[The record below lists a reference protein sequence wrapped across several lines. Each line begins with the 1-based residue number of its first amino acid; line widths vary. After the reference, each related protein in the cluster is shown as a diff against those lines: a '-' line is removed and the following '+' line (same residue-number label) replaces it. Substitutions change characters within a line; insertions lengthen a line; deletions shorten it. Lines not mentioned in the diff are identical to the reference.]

1 MESMSGQAAR
11 LPVELPPR
19 AGTLRLGDARLARLA
34 ARGDRRALEA
44 IYRRHHQELYR
55 YCRAILRDPHDAEDA
70 LQATMTKVAAA
81 LPGETREISLRPWLF
96 RIAHNEAISI
106 LRARR
111 DEAELDQRL
120 PDLGADIELEA
131 EQRDRLR
138 QLIRDLDLLPER
150 QRGAL
155 VMRELSGFSFTE
167 LGAAFAISPEAAKQ
181 AVYEARVAL
190 QEMNQGREMDCKSV
204 RKAISD
210 GDRRRLRG
218 RRLRA
223 HLNDCDACADFAAA
237 IDRRRGDLAALAP
250 PIALPAAL
258 AALHAAVG
266 GGSTGAAAGGAA
278 GAGSAT
284 GLGAAL
290 GGSAAVKSAAV
301 VIAAAAIA
309 GGGAEVGGLIDLNG
323 GGGSADHGAASAPV
337 RADHPAVPGPTDA
350 ASQPV
355 AQQPARAASAG
366 SDRAGVKRGGR
377 GEEGGKRGHGQGH
390 QHAPAAAAEHS
401 ASGAGAS
408 PPGLTQTPPGQ
419 ASVPP
424 GQSSGQGQVAGN
436 GQGATSPSISHSNPQ
451 AQANSSSASH
461 SQAASAADGGGTA
474 TAPGQT
480 GAVGPVLN
488 GSNVYG
494 QTDKPI
500 K

>member
-1 MESMSGQAAR
+1 M
-11 LPVELPPR
+11 LPF
-19 AGTLRLGDARLARLA
+19 GDARLARLA
-34 ARGDRRALEA
+34 ARGDRHALEA

-55 YCRAILRDPHDAEDA
+55 YCRAILRDPHDGEDA
-70 LQATMTKVAAA
+70 LQATMTKVAAT

-111 DEAELDQRL
+111 DQAELDQGH
-120 PDLGADIELEA
+120 PALGADVELEA

-138 QLIRDLDLLPER
+138 QLIRDLDRLPDR

-155 VMRELSGFSFTE
+155 IMRELSGFSFTE

-190 QEMNQGREMDCKSV
+190 QEMSHGREMDCELV

-266 GGSTGAAAGGAA
+266 GGTTGSAA

-284 GLGAAL
+284 SIGAAL

-301 VIAAAAIA
+301 VIAAVAIA

-323 GGGSADHGAASAPV
+323 GGGRADQGAASAPV

-355 AQQPARAASAG
+355 AQQPTRAASAG
-366 SDRAGVKRGGR
+366 SDRAGGKRGGR
-377 GEEGGKRGHGQGH
+377 GEEAGERGRGHGH

-424 GQSSGQGQVAGN
+424 GQSGGQGQVAGN
-436 GQGATSPSISHSNPQ
+436 GQGASPSISHSNLQ

-461 SQAASAADGGGTA
+461 SQAASAAHGEGAA
-474 TAPGQT
+474 TAAGQT
-480 GAVGPVLN
+480 GAVGPLLN
-488 GSNVYG
+488 GNAYG